1 MLPADTAPTTGVCRV
16 GIFRGTSLVA
26 VGGGVRCAGV
36 HGELSGEFTLLMLAA
51 GAGAGAI
58 TAAIVP
64 GMWLLQVIV
73 AAVVAALLLTVLR
86 PTLLRRVREAPGY
99 RSALDKLV
107 GSDGVATSDITDG
120 HGQVKVD
127 GEEWSARAL
136 EPGSTIA
143 AGEKIEVYEIDGAT
157 LVVYPVFRSLSS

>member
-1 MLPADTAPTTGVCRV
+1 MFESFGEHRWLLWA
-16 GIFRGTSLVA
+16 VA
-26 VGGGVRCAGV
+26 SAVLACT
-36 HGELSGEFTLLMLAA
+36 EMLSGEFTLLMLAA

>member
-1 MLPADTAPTTGVCRV
+1 MLEPFQEHRWLLWAVASGVLACAEM
-16 GIFRGTSLVA
+16 L
-26 VGGGVRCAGV
+26 GGD
-36 HGELSGEFTLLMLAA
+36 FTLLMLAV
-51 GAGAGAI
+51 GAGAGAV

-64 GMWLLQVIV
+64 GLWLLQVIV
-73 AAVVAALLLTVLR
+73 AVAVAALLLAVLR

-99 RSALDKLV
+99 RSSLDKLV
-107 GSDGVATSDITDG
+107 GSEGVATSEITDG

-143 AGEKIEVYEIDGAT
+143 VGERIEVYEVDGAT
-157 LVVYPVFRSLSS
+157 LVVYPVFGILGS

>member
-36 HGELSGEFTLLMLAA
+36 HGDAKRRIYPAHARCRCGSRSNHRSDRS
-51 GAGAGAI
+51 
-58 TAAIVP
+58 